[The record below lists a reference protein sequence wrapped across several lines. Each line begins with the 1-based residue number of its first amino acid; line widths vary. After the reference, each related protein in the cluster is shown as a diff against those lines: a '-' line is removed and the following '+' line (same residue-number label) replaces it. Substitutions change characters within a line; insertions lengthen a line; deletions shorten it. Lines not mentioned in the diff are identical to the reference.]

1 VIPSVVMEPPKVKRT
16 MMAQQALEV
25 SDLLNMR
32 FASMLVG
39 QEPKKR
45 LLVNAP
51 DGPSTDGGKKA
62 RQSITIAPAD
72 NSGATVLMCG
82 WIDVAQ
88 KKAELRTYRVVA
100 EQSTQRYHRP
110 FDVTMPEYESLTRE
124 ANSLLTLQGYEVHV
138 HDELAAAQQSSRPQP
153 RASVAPDDE
162 GEGGNKTLLVVLGV
176 LLLVIAAVAAFVA
189 TR

>member
-1 VIPSVVMEPPKVKRT
+1 MEPPKVKRT

-32 FASMLVG
+32 FSGMPVG

-62 RQSITIAPAD
+62 RQSITIGPAD
-72 NSGATVLMCG
+72 ATSAAALMCG
-82 WIDVAQ
+82 WIDVAH
-88 KKAELRTYRVVA
+88 KKAELRSYRVVA
-100 EQSTQRYHRP
+100 AQSEQRYHKA
-110 FDVTMPEYESLTRE
+110 FDVTQAEYEGLIRE
-124 ANSLLTLQGYEVHV
+124 AQSLLGFQGFEIVV
-138 HDELAAAQQSSRPQP
+138 HDEMPAQTSSPGHAGAVVQGGQP
-153 RASVAPDDE
+153 EASSNMPMILSLTV
-162 GEGGNKTLLVVLGV
+162 LVVG
-176 LLLVIAAVAAFVA
+176 VIAAVVGFLA

>member
-1 VIPSVVMEPPKVKRT
+1 
-16 MMAQQALEV
+16 V

-32 FASMLVG
+32 FAGMLVG

-88 KKAELRTYRVVA
+88 KKAEIRTYRVVA

-138 HDELAAAQQSSRPQP
+138 HDELAAAQHSSRPQP
-153 RASVAPDDE
+153 RASVAPTE
-162 GEGGNKTLLVVLGV
+162 EGGNKTLLVVLGV
-176 LLLVIAAVAAFVA
+176 LVLVIAAVGAFVA

>member
-1 VIPSVVMEPPKVKRT
+1 MEPPKVKRT

-32 FASMLVG
+32 FAGMLVG

-72 NSGATVLMCG
+72 NSSALMCG
-82 WIDVAQ
+82 WIDVAH

-100 EQSTQRYHRP
+100 AQSAQRYHRA
-110 FDVTMPEYESLTRE
+110 FDVTQTEYDGLAREAESL
-124 ANSLLTLQGYEVHV
+124 LKLQGYEVHV
-138 HDELAAAQQSSRPQP
+138 HDDLPSEAASPAKAAAVGAVEPART
-153 RASVAPDDE
+153 
-162 GEGGNKTLLVVLGV
+162 GGGKGMVIALVVLALGVAAAIAGV
-176 LLLVIAAVAAFVA
+176 LAM
-189 TR
+189 R